1 MFRLLKK
8 CNGMRDYRKISE
20 KFEIRLT
27 MMQILLS
34 VTAGLIFCLLIF
46 VMGFISGKRY
56 AAKLVEVQSVRV
68 KIPSEGTEISEIK
81 KDLTEKGG
89 VEKEEGGSIKNP
101 QFTFYETLEKD
112 KSLSVNL
119 GEKAGYK
126 YALQAGSFKNKKQAV
141 IVRNK
146 LRSRGYDANIV
157 TAEIKGKEI
166 WHRVRF
172 GRFSSKTEAI
182 KEAKK
187 LEKELRIKAIVI
199 PIEE

>member
-1 MFRLLKK
+1 
-8 CNGMRDYRKISE
+8 MRDYRKISE

-27 MMQILLS
+27 IMQIVLS

-56 AAKLVEVQSVRV
+56 GEKAVEVQSVRV
-68 KIPSEGTEISEIK
+68 KIPSESKETSEIS
-81 KDLTEKGG
+81 KDITEKGG
-89 VEKEEGGSIKNP
+89 VEKEEGGSTKDP
-101 QFTFYETLEKD
+101 RLTFYETLEKN

-119 GEKAGYK
+119 GEKPGYK

-141 IVRNK
+141 VVRNQ

-157 TAEIKGKEI
+157 TAEIKGNEI

-172 GRFSSKTEAI
+172 GKFSSKAEAI

-187 LEKELRIKAIVI
+187 LEKELKIKAIVI